1 MSDLP
6 TGTVTLFFSDIEGST
21 RLLQQL
27 GECYADVLA
36 ECRHL
41 LRQLFV
47 QCNGRE
53 VDTQGDAFFVAFA
66 RASDAVGAAAA
77 IQRVLA
83 EHTWPEGISVRVR
96 IGLHT
101 GEPMLTTDG
110 YIGMDVHHA
119 ARIMSA
125 GHGGQI
131 LLSPTTHQLVEQ
143 HLPAGTSLQDL
154 GEHRLKDLQRPNHLF
169 QLSLQGLPTDFPPL
183 KTLDT
188 HPNNLPIQ
196 PTPFIGREKEVAAVT
211 QLLRRPDVR
220 LVTLSGP
227 GGVGKTRLALHVAAE
242 LCDDFTDGVFV
253 VALAPLTAPQQV
265 LSAITQTLGI
275 SESSDLP
282 LFSLLEAALKGKQL
296 LLLLDNFEQV
306 VDAAVM
312 LADLLAACPRL
323 KVVVTS
329 RMGLHVRAEHEF
341 VVPPLSVPTLKHLPD
356 VRTLSHYEAVALFIE
371 RAQAT
376 KPDFSVTNANAP
388 AVAAICAHL
397 DGLPL
402 AIELGAARVK
412 HFSPH
417 TLLARL
423 EQGLSVLSGGARD
436 LPARQRTLSGAI
448 AWSYD
453 LLSSEEQKLFRHLA
467 VFVDGWNLEAAEA
480 LCMARGGLSADML
493 EGMAS
498 LVDKSLLRQ
507 EEQAAG
513 ETRFWMLQTLREF
526 GLQQLTKSGELEATR
541 QAHAEY
547 YLQLAEEAQPSLQTT
562 EQGRWMARLE
572 QEHENLRAA
581 LSWLLA
587 QARGG
592 GEQNK
597 QHKERALRFCT
608 ALSWFWS
615 IRGYSREGQH
625 FLEQALAHR
634 ENVAA
639 PLRAKALYMAADL
652 AFLLDDPER
661 TKKLSGESL
670 QLCRELGDKV
680 GMADAL
686 LLLGTSDWARG
697 RYILAWSQLEEA
709 ASLYQEMGEHWK
721 RGRCLTQLARIST
734 LQGEYDEALGL
745 LEQSMALYRTL
756 GDKERL
762 GWVFYLQARLLFLS
776 GRDPAAASRLTEQS
790 LTLLQEINNPWER
803 AYPLV
808 LLGQL
813 TLQQGEQ
820 AQARDLLE
828 ESRISFKQAGDQAGM
843 AEALI
848 GLASVAAMQGDFVAA
863 RDLYQESFLI
873 LQRIQYQELIPPCL
887 EGLATVVAAQGELVC
902 VAHLWGAAEALRE
915 AIGTPLPPV
924 YRPGYQQAVADAR
937 NQLGEE
943 DFATTWVQGRSM
955 SPAQAMVVRTTQRPT
970 TGE

>member
-1 MSDLP
+1 MPNLP
-6 TGTVTLFFSDIEGST
+6 TGTVTLLFSDIEGST

-27 GECYADVLA
+27 GERYAEVLA

-47 QCNGRE
+47 QYHGSE

-66 RASDAVGAAAA
+66 RATDGLAAAAA
-77 IQRVLA
+77 IQRALA
-83 EHTWPEGISVRVR
+83 ERAWPEGISVRVR

-101 GEPMLTTDG
+101 GEPKLTADG

-131 LLSPTTHQLVEQ
+131 LLSPTTRQLVEQ

-154 GEHRLKDLQRPNHLF
+154 GEHRLKDLQRSSHLF
-169 QLSLQGLPTDFPPL
+169 QLSLQGLSSDFPPL

-211 QLLRRPDVR
+211 RLLRRPDVR

-242 LCDDFTDGVFV
+242 LCDEFTDGVFV
-253 VALAPLTAPQQV
+253 VALAPVNAPDQV
-265 LSAITQTLGI
+265 VSAMAQTLGI
-275 SESSDLP
+275 NEASHLP
-282 LFSLLEAALKGKQL
+282 LLSLLEAALKGKQL

-306 VDAAVM
+306 ASAAVI

-323 KVVVTS
+323 KVMVTS
-329 RMGLHVRAEHEF
+329 RMRLQVRAEHEF

-356 VRTLSHYEAVALFIE
+356 VKALSHYEAVSLFIE

-402 AIELGAARVK
+402 AIELAAARVK
-412 HFSPH
+412 HFSPQ

-423 EQGLSVLSGGARD
+423 EQGLSVLTGGARD
-436 LPARQRTLSGAI
+436 LPARQQTLRGAI

-453 LLSSEEQKLFRHLA
+453 LLSPEEQKLFRHLA
-467 VFVDGWNLEAAEA
+467 VFVDGWNLEAAEV
-480 LCMARGGLSADML
+480 LCMARGRLSADML

-507 EEQAAG
+507 EEQAEG

-526 GLQQLTKSGELEATR
+526 GLEQLARCEELEATR

-547 YLQLAEEAQPSLQTT
+547 YLQLAEEAQPSLQAT
-562 EQGRWMARLE
+562 EQDRWMTRLE

-581 LSWLLA
+581 LGWLLA

-597 QHKERALRFCT
+597 QQAERALRFCT

-615 IRGYSREGQH
+615 IRGYSREGQY
-625 FLEQALAHR
+625 FLDHALALG
-634 ENVAA
+634 ESVSAPVKAGAFYTAA
-639 PLRAKALYMAADL
+639 EL
-652 AFLLDDPER
+652 AFLLDDLARTER
-661 TKKLSGESL
+661 LSRESL
-670 QLCRELGDKV
+670 HLFRELGNQA

-686 LLLGTSDWARG
+686 LLQGTSAWARG
-697 RYILAWSQLEEA
+697 QYTLARSQLEEA
-709 ASLYQEMGEHWK
+709 ATLYQKMGEHWK

-734 LQGEYDEALGL
+734 LQGEYDEARGL
-745 LEQSMALYRTL
+745 LEHSLALYRTL
-756 GDKERL
+756 GDKERI
-762 GWVFYLQARLLFLS
+762 GWVLYLQGRLLFLS
-776 GRDPAAASRLTEQS
+776 RHDPAAACSLTEQS

-813 TLQQGEQ
+813 TLQQGF
-820 AQARDLLE
+820 ALSDVLLRGLLLE
-828 ESRISFKQAGDQAGM
+828 PLADFCPGALSLHQSQVGIEPIAAGTASFRRDDLDFIARFQYVVEIHQ
-843 AEALI
+843 LPVYF
-848 GLASVAAMQGDFVAA
+848 SSTAAMANV
-863 RDLYQESFLI
+863 
-873 LQRIQYQELIPPCL
+873 
-887 EGLATVVAAQGELVC
+887 
-902 VAHLWGAAEALRE
+902 
-915 AIGTPLPPV
+915 
-924 YRPGYQQAVADAR
+924 
-937 NQLGEE
+937 
-943 DFATTWVQGRSM
+943 SM
-955 SPAQAMVVRTTQRPT
+955 NMVSEIDR
-970 TGE
+970 